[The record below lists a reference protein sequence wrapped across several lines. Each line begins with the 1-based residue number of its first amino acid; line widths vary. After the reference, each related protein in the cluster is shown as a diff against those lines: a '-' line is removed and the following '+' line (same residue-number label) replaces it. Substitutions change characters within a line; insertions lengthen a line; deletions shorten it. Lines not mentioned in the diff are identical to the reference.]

1 MFSKRRVASA
11 DAIGGG
17 DTYAPRKRRDE
28 GRQFSEF
35 LRTIGSSLESF
46 IDSTP
51 LGVPEP
57 APWTE
62 ASDREKAKLS
72 NPLFLLQEIAAALSP
87 SSIGSHLEK
96 EGNAL
101 MLASARVLLS
111 IREGLEDAVMAEAR
125 LGRLGRDTPAAGDGP
140 AGDDDAVVVESPAE
154 AAVPSEAGEPYVDLG
169 VDRWGNTPRKA
180 DPSGEVISECKKVK
194 RGLTH
199 FTQKKVLPFIDNLV
213 LRANGIVVSEDDCSG
228 SVCSVGCSLDS
239 LVDDAV
245 LDYVEC
251 PSVVTELADG
261 SEPDD
266 DGGAQAGLEGDAPA
280 DEDCGGDRA
289 IEDLKLDCTMDTEV
303 LTDGEDEDYV
313 VAGCPDKVVDANF
326 VLA

>member
-1 MFSKRRVASA
+1 MLNKRKVA
-11 DAIGGG
+11 DAQSTTSGGG
-17 DTYAPRKRRDE
+17 DTHSPRKRRDE
-28 GRQFSEF
+28 GRQFSE
-35 LRTIGSSLESF
+35 LLNSIGSSLESF

-72 NPLFLLQEIAAALSP
+72 NPLFLLEEIAAALSP
-87 SSIGSHLEK
+87 SSVGARIAGEGGS
-96 EGNAL
+96 L

-125 LGRLGRDTPAAGDGP
+125 LGCDTRDAPDVGGAP
-140 AGDDDAVVVESPAE
+140 VIVESPAE
-154 AAVPSEAGEPYVDLG
+154 AAVPSRTGEPYVDLG
-169 VDRWGNTPRKA
+169 VDRWGNTPRRA
-180 DPSGEVISECKKVK
+180 DPSGEVLTECKKMK
-194 RGLTH
+194 RSFTH

-213 LRANGIVVSEDDCSG
+213 LRANGIVVSEDDCS
-228 SVCSVGCSLDS
+228 VCSVGCSLDS

-251 PSVVTELADG
+251 PSIVTEVADG
-261 SEPDD
+261 ADD

-280 DEDCGGDRA
+280 GEDGGGARV
-289 IEDLKLDCTMDTEV
+289 IEDLKLDRTQETAELSDA
-303 LTDGEDEDYV
+303 EDEGYV
-313 VAGCPDKVVDANF
+313 VAGGPDKIVDANF

>member
-1 MFSKRRVASA
+1 MFSKRKVACA
-11 DAIGGG
+11 DAEAAAAGG
-17 DTYAPRKRRDE
+17 DDTSAPKKRRDE
-28 GRQFSEF
+28 GRQFSQF
-35 LRTIGSSLESF
+35 LKTIGSSLESF

-62 ASDREKAKLS
+62 ANDKDKAKLS
-72 NPLFLLQEIAAALSP
+72 NPLFLLQEITGALSP
-87 SSIGSHLEK
+87 SSISAQG
-96 EGNAL
+96 GAL

-125 LGRLGRDTPAAGDGP
+125 LGRCDTPARDAP
-140 AGDDDAVVVESPAE
+140 ADDAPVIVEPPAD
-154 AAVPSEAGEPYVDLG
+154 AAVPSKAGEPYVDLG
-169 VDRWGNTPRKA
+169 VDRWGNSPRKA
-180 DPSGEVISECKKVK
+180 DPAGEVLSECKRVK
-194 RGLTH
+194 RSLTH

-213 LRANGIVVSEDDCSG
+213 LRANGIVVSEDDCS
-228 SVCSVGCSLDS
+228 VCSVGCSLDS

-251 PSVVTELADG
+251 PSIVTELADARDG
-261 SEPDD
+261 GD
-266 DGGAQAGLEGDAPA
+266 DGSAQAGLEDDAPA
-280 DEDCGGDRA
+280 DESSGIRV
-289 IEDLKLDCTMDTEV
+289 IEDLKLDCTQETEE

-313 VAGCPDKVVDANF
+313 VAGGPDEVVDADF